1 MLKTLIGI
9 MALVLVLGFA
19 TGASADVISNLTAWF
34 PCDDNAATTEVNEA
48 VGNVDAA
55 LNVNTDQRDSTDRV
69 FGTGSLI
76 FNGSD
81 SAIAPDNAAF
91 RFDNSSFS
99 ISLWMKTED
108 TSADPL
114 FKHTSGANY
123 YLQMSTTMRWR
134 INQGGTESQA
144 TANLALFTTGEWE
157 HLCVV
162 RNKEHMDGETPAPRI
177 EIWHD
182 GSLVGSVADVS
193 GDLDNTNEMKF
204 GIGLAG
210 QLDDIG
216 FYDCA
221 LTADEIAWVRDNGVG
236 TPIPEPGTMILAGF
250 GVLALLVA
258 RKRR

>member
-1 MLKTLIGI
+1 MHRASSPRPGP
-9 MALVLVLGFA
+9 AFA
-19 TGASADVISNLTAWF
+19 GAASADVTSNLTAWF
-34 PCDDNAATTEVNEA
+34 KLDDNAATTEVNEEI
-48 VGNVDAA
+48 GNVDAA
-55 LNVNTDQRDSTDRV
+55 LNVNTSLRHSADCV
-69 FGTGSLI
+69 FGTGSLS
-76 FNGSD
+76 FNGTD

-108 TSADPL
+108 TAADPL
-114 FKHTSGANY
+114 FKYTSGANY
-123 YLQMSTTMRWR
+123 YLQMSSTMRLR

-193 GDLDNTNEMKF
+193 GDLDNTAEMKF

-210 QLDDIG
+210 QLDDLG

-221 LTADEIAWVRDNGVG
+221 LTADEIEWVMENGVG
-236 TPIPEPGTMILAGF
+236 TPIPEPGTMILAGL
-250 GVLALLVA
+250 GILALFVA